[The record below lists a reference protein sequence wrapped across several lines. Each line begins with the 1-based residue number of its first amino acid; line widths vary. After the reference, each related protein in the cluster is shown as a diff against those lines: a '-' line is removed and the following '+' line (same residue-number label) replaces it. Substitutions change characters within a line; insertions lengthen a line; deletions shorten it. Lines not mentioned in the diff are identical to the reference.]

1 MRSLPLDFCRRSL
14 ICRTLNSLTPPPSS
28 CFVPK
33 MREPPYDRAF
43 ALAAQV
49 LAMRDHYLEVR
60 CGCGARRVIG
70 LGRMAEHLKTRTLTL
85 ATVAARLRC
94 AGCFTGPDEVHL
106 TATVYGLQPPE
117 FGGDTVWSIPLR
129 GRERRPSYY
138 LRRVVDAEGGGVGEG
153 R

>member
-1 MRSLPLDFCRRSL
+1 
-14 ICRTLNSLTPPPSS
+14 
-28 CFVPK
+28 

-70 LGRMAEHLKTRTLTL
+70 LGRMAEDPKMRRLTL
-85 ATVAARLRC
+85 ASVAARLRC

-106 TATVYGLQPPE
+106 TATVHGLEPPE
-117 FGGDTVWSIPLR
+117 FGGDAVWSIPLR
-129 GRERRPSYY
+129 CQERRPSYHH
-138 LRRVVDAEGGGVGEG
+138 RRIPEHRTTDANSPSANS
-153 R
+153 

>member
-1 MRSLPLDFCRRSL
+1 
-14 ICRTLNSLTPPPSS
+14 
-28 CFVPK
+28 

-60 CGCGARRVIG
+60 CGCGARRVIA
-70 LGRMAEHLKTRTLTL
+70 LGRMAEHPKTRSLRL
-85 ATVAARLRC
+85 ASVAARLRC

-117 FGGDTVWSIPLR
+117 FGGDAVWSIPLR
-129 GRERRPSYY
+129 VRERGPSYHC
-138 LRRVVDAEGGGVGEG
+138 RRTEDAERGRTRPHIGEV
-153 R
+153 